1 MLLEDSATRVE
12 LRPAGYQFAAVVGDR
27 WDDNWLDVDGRVTTG
42 EGDFSFRDPCL
53 TTGEAGRIAGW
64 LRRVAAGVVPVTGPG
79 EEGEPWPDLWFT
91 EPLLGFGLAGHDED
105 GTPIVRVH
113 LSAEATP
120 PWRRDPD
127 TGEVLDDI
135 YAYSVDLRTDA
146 AALLR
151 AADAWEREL
160 AAFPPR

>member
-12 LRPAGYQFAAVVGDR
+12 LRPVGHQFAVAVGDP
-27 WDDNWLDVDGRVTTG
+27 WDDNWLNVDGRVTTP

-53 TTGEAGRIAGW
+53 TTGEAGEIAGW

-91 EPLLGFGLAGHDED
+91 EPLLGFGLAGRNGD
-105 GTPIVRVH
+105 GTLTVRVH

-120 PWRRDPD
+120 PWRRDEY
-127 TGEVLDDI
+127 TGEVLGDI
-135 YAYSVDLRTDA
+135 YGYALDLRTDA

-151 AADAWEREL
+151 AADAWERAL
-160 AAFPPR
+160 TAFPSR